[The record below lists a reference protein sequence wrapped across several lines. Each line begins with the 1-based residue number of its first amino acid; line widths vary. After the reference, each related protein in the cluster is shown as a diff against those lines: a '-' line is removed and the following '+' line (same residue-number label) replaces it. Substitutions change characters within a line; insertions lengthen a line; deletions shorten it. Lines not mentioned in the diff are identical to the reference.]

1 MQYIQPGFPR
11 KQFIH
16 SFFNSLFEFFIASV
30 TISTTSTF
38 YWNTMFI
45 TQIDSIFPIIS
56 PSKIIVFASYIFSIV
71 QYITILYCLYYNTN
85 ALLCQGTTILSCS
98 INCFVC
104 VQGITTL
111 FPPNITFLNNK
122 VIHLLPNMV
131 CKRAVIFQF

>member
-1 MQYIQPGFPR
+1 MVRYIFAT
-11 KQFIH
+11 FILITP
-16 SFFNSLFEFFIASV
+16 FNSLFKFFITAV
-30 TISTTSTF
+30 TVSTTSTF

-45 TQIDSIFPIIS
+45 TQIDPIFLIIS

-71 QYITILYCLYYNTN
+71 QYITILYCLYYNIN

-104 VQGITTL
+104 VQGITAL
-111 FPPNITFLNNK
+111 FSPNITFLNNK

>member
-1 MQYIQPGFPR
+1 MVRYIFAT
-11 KQFIH
+11 FILITPFNLLFK
-16 SFFNSLFEFFIASV
+16 FFVTPV

-38 YWNTMFI
+38 YWNTMFV
-45 TQIDSIFPIIS
+45 TQIDPIFPIIS

-85 ALLCQGTTILSCS
+85 ALLCQGITILSCS

-111 FPPNITFLNNK
+111 FSPNITFLNNK
-122 VIHLLPNMV
+122 VVHLLPNMV

>member
-1 MQYIQPGFPR
+1 MVRYIFAT
-11 KQFIH
+11 FILITPFNLLFK
-16 SFFNSLFEFFIASV
+16 FFVTPV

-85 ALLCQGTTILSCS
+85 ALLCQGTTILSRP

-104 VQGITTL
+104 VQGITAL
-111 FPPNITFLNNK
+111 FSPNITFLNNK
-122 VIHLLPNMV
+122 VVHLLPNMV
-131 CKRAVIFQF
+131 CKRAIIFQF

>member
-1 MQYIQPGFPR
+1 MVRYIFAT
-11 KQFIH
+11 FILITPFNLLFK
-16 SFFNSLFEFFIASV
+16 FFVTPV

-38 YWNTMFI
+38 YWNTMFV
-45 TQIDSIFPIIS
+45 TQIDPIFPIIS

-85 ALLCQGTTILSCS
+85 ALLCQGTTTLSCS

-111 FPPNITFLNNK
+111 FSPNITFLNNK
-122 VIHLLPNMV
+122 VVHLLPNMV
-131 CKRAVIFQF
+131 CKRAIIFQF